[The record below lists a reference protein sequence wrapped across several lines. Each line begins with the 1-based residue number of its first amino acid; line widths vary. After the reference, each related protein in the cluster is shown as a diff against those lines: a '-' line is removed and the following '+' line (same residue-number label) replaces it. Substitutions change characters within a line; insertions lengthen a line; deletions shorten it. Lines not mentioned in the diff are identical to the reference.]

1 MSYPSGSYGADPG
14 ESVNFWAATQGFDP
28 DKPFGV
34 IQEVGGGKG
43 HSFRFLGYFGPDD
56 DPDGYF
62 TLVKARFLAALGE
75 WLAKGWI
82 SAGEVRAVVRDL
94 GRAPIKGI

>member
-1 MSYPSGSYGADPG
+1 M
-14 ESVNFWAATQGFDP
+14 VNFWAATKGFDP

-43 HSFRFLGYFGPDD
+43 KSFRFLGYFGPGD

-62 TLVKARFLAALGE
+62 PLVKGRLLAALGE
-75 WLAKGWI
+75 WIAKGWLTADEVA
-82 SAGEVRAVVRDL
+82 AGVEQVAGV
-94 GRAPIKGI
+94 